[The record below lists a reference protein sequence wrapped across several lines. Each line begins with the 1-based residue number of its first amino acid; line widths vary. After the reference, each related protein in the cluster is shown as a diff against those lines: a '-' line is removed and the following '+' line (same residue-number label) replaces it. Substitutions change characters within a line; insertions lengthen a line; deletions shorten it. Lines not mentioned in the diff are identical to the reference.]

1 MKKHSIKG
9 KLRVLPLFL
18 MAALLL
24 SGCGAKRNSEITK
37 IIFNRGHGSAWGNQF
52 YIKISPEEIVTAR
65 YIPEGSWDLVTVEH
79 LPITD
84 AQWQTVISTVEQ
96 LPLEKA
102 RTNIWEKQKL
112 DGSEFRELTLVRGKK
127 EVTYYW
133 PNTPEAQ
140 QLEQFFE
147 TLLSD
152 IVEPITFSP
161 ENFL

>member
-1 MKKHSIKG
+1 M
-9 KLRVLPLFL
+9 
-18 MAALLL
+18 
-24 SGCGAKRNSEITK
+24 
-37 IIFNRGHGSAWGNQF
+37 WGNQF
-52 YIKISPEEIVTAR
+52 YIEISPVEIVTAR

-84 AQWQTVISTVEQ
+84 AQWEKIKSAVEQ

-133 PNTPEAQ
+133 PNIPQAQ
-140 QLEQFFE
+140 QLEALFE
-147 TLLSD
+147 ALLYDCLPSAT
-152 IVEPITFSP
+152 EQKG
-161 ENFL
+161 

>member
-1 MKKHSIKG
+1 MKAHSG
-9 KLRVLPLFL
+9 KRAIRIFPLFV

-24 SGCGAKRNSEITK
+24 SGCGAKRNGEITAIK
-37 IIFNRGHGSAWGNQF
+37 FNRGHGSLWGNQF
-52 YIKISPEEIVTAR
+52 YIEISPQEIVTAR

-84 AQWQTVISTVEQ
+84 DQWQSIKNTVEK

-102 RTNIWEKQKL
+102 RTDIWEKQKL

-127 EVTYYW
+127 QTLYAW

-140 QLEQFFE
+140 QLEQLLE
-147 TLLSD
+147 TLLADSM
-152 IVEPITFSP
+152 
-161 ENFL
+161 

>member
-1 MKKHSIKG
+1 MCIKI
-9 KLRVLPLFL
+9 KVLKILAAVLAFG
-18 MAALLL
+18 ALLL
-24 SGCGAKRNSEITK
+24 SGCSAKRNQELIAIS
-37 IIFNRGHGSAWGNQF
+37 FNRGHGSMWGNQF
-52 YIKISPEEIVTAR
+52 YIEISPVEIVTAR

-84 AQWQTVISTVEQ
+84 AQWEKIKSAVEQ

-133 PNTPEAQ
+133 PNIPQAQ
-140 QLEQFFE
+140 QLEALFE
-147 TLLSD
+147 ALLYDCLPSAT
-152 IVEPITFSP
+152 EQKG
-161 ENFL
+161 